1 MDWKLFLTTFFAI
14 FVAEL
19 GDKTQLATF
28 CFASDAKSRWTVFF
42 AASAALVSTS
52 AIAVLFADMLRR
64 FVSPDLIR
72 WIAGGLFIAIG
83 LWIMLKK

>member
-1 MDWKLFLTTFFAI
+1 MDWRLFLSTFFAI

-28 CFASDAKSRWTVFF
+28 CFASDAKSRLTVFL
-42 AASAALVSTS
+42 AASTALVSTS
-52 AIAVLFADMLRR
+52 AIAVLCADMLRR

-72 WIAGGLFIAIG
+72 WIAGILFIAIG
-83 LWIMLKK
+83 IWMILKK

>member
-1 MDWKLFLTTFFAI
+1 MDWRLFLTTFFAI

-28 CFASDAKSRWTVFF
+28 CFASDAKSRLTVFL

-52 AIAVLFADMLRR
+52 AIAVLCADVVRR

-72 WIAGGLFIAIG
+72 WLAGGFFVAIG
-83 LWIMLKK
+83 IWMIIKK

>member
-28 CFASDAKSRWTVFF
+28 CFASDARSRLTVFL

-52 AIAVLFADMLRR
+52 AVAVLCADLVRR

-83 LWIMLKK
+83 IWMFLKK